1 MARTRTASESGTVG
15 RMQQTRQRVFQRV
28 GLLKAF
34 LFLFAVLLAAF
45 LFVVTS
51 VLVNEVRNSARTSM
65 NLSVEYYKSL
75 LLSDNPELAWEAI
88 QVMPFPIVVTD
99 SKGTPT
105 SWRNLGIAA
114 DDTSRRAREILK
126 KFIADT
132 NQHGNRPIPVEVV
145 PGQVLYFHYGD
156 PSLVSLLRWVSV
168 LSALAVT
175 LYVFIGYVGFRT
187 IRKAE
192 ERSVWVGMARE
203 TAHQLGTPISSL
215 MGWLDVLEDG
225 GEKSRSEAVKAMRQD
240 VSRLE
245 KITVRFGKIGAL
257 EKLHPLPVAQVVNET
272 VEYMRTRVGTSV
284 TIEVVDLDA
293 GEAALQP
300 ELIGWVLENLL
311 RNASQAIS
319 GKGKIVLTLSRIAN
333 AVAIDVADTGVGIA
347 SRNFESIFR
356 PGFTTKTRGWGLGLS
371 LSRRIVEEM
380 HRGRL
385 YILNSRP
392 GEGTTIRMVLPT

>member
-1 MARTRTASESGTVG
+1 MRESNRTAQLVTGSAF
-15 RMQQTRQRVFQRV
+15 RKV
-28 GLLKAF
+28 GLYKGLLFVGAVILTAF
-34 LFLFAVLLAAF
+34 LFLI
-45 LFVVTS
+45 TS
-51 VLVNEVRNSARTSM
+51 VLIGEVRDSARTSM
-65 NLSVEYYKSL
+65 NLSVEYYRSL

-88 QVMPFPIVVTD
+88 QAMPFPIVVTD
-99 SKGTPT
+99 DKGTPT
-105 SWRNLGIAA
+105 SWRNLDIAP
-114 DDTSRRAREILK
+114 DDTSRKAMEMLRS
-126 KFIADT
+126 FIAET
-132 NQHGNRPIPVEVV
+132 HRHGNRPIAVEVV
-145 PGQVLYFHYGD
+145 PGQTLYFHFGD

-168 LSALAVT
+168 LSALAVA

-215 MGWLDVLEDG
+215 MGWVDVLESG
-225 GEKSRSEAVKAMRQD
+225 GESSRREAVQAMRQD
-240 VSRLE
+240 ISRLE
-245 KITVRFGKIGAL
+245 KITVRFGKIGAT
-257 EKLHPLPVAQVVNET
+257 EKLHNLPLVEVVEET
-272 VEYMRTRVGTSV
+272 VKYMRTRVGTAV
-284 TIEVVDLDA
+284 TIEIVDQGA

-311 RNASQAIS
+311 RNAAQAIS
-319 GKGKIVLTLSRIAN
+319 GKGKIVVTLSRHAGG
-333 AVAIDVADTGVGIA
+333 VMIDMADTGVGIA

>member
-1 MARTRTASESGTVG
+1 
-15 RMQQTRQRVFQRV
+15 RQA
-28 GLLKAF
+28 GLYKGLIF
-34 LFLFAVLLAAF
+34 LGAVLLAAS
-45 LFVVTS
+45 LFIITN
-51 VLVNEVRNSARTSM
+51 VLVGEVRKSARTSM
-65 NLSVEYYKSL
+65 NLSVEYYRSL

-88 QVMPFPIVVTD
+88 QAMPFPIVVTD
-99 SKGTPT
+99 DKGNPT
-105 SWRNLGIAA
+105 SWRNLDIAP
-114 DDTSRRAREILK
+114 DDTSQEAKEMLR

-132 NQHGNRPIPVEVV
+132 HQHDNRPIAVEVV
-145 PGQVLYFHYGD
+145 PGQDLYFHFGD

-168 LSALAVT
+168 LSALAVA

-215 MGWLDVLEDG
+215 MGWLDVLEG
-225 GEKSRSEAVKAMRQD
+225 GDETSQRDAVQAMRQD
-240 VSRLE
+240 ISRLE
-245 KITVRFGKIGAL
+245 KISVRFGKIGAR
-257 EKLHPLPVAQVVNET
+257 EKLHNLPVVDIIEET
-272 VEYMRTRVGTSV
+272 VRYMRTRVGTAV
-284 TIEVVDLDA
+284 TIETVDQGA

-311 RNASQAIS
+311 RNAAQAIS
-319 GKGKIVLTLSRIAN
+319 GKGKIVITLSRHASG
-333 AVAIDVADTGVGIA
+333 VVIDMEDTGVGIA
-347 SRNFESIFR
+347 ARNFETIFR

-392 GEGTTIRMVLPT
+392 SEGTTIRMVLPT